1 MFYSSI
7 SSSFTSLFDVR
18 SMRRVFGC
26 FLFVFFHCNYSRF
39 CKSSLQKAACFF
51 LHCSARNSEIYLPSI
66 SCCYALDIGTE
77 QNSKEQPA
85 TAELHRHHSSAQ
97 HVTDRD
103 LLERTFSENPIVLIT
118 KTSPDEE
125 QIPWDEYGSQI
136 LPVEEEGPTHG
147 LIKTIAT
154 LIVVAGFLVS
164 LYYAVDGITS
174 KTTISTFE
182 RKTFFFLKNLCC
194 WEVYWFS
201 CMRWRLQRAFNS
213 NSCCC
218 FSLYFLLWRRFRN
231 RDKISMRRFHRLFG
245 RQRRKRMP

>member
-1 MFYSSI
+1 M
-7 SSSFTSLFDVR
+7 
-18 SMRRVFGC
+18 
-26 FLFVFFHCNYSRF
+26 
-39 CKSSLQKAACFF
+39 
-51 LHCSARNSEIYLPSI
+51 HCSARNSEIYLPSI

-125 QIPWDEYGSQI
+125 QLPWDEYGSQI

-182 RKTFFFLKNLCC
+182 RKTFFFFLKNLCC

-201 CMRWRLQRAFNS
+201 CMR
-213 NSCCC
+213 
-218 FSLYFLLWRRFRN
+218 
-231 RDKISMRRFHRLFG
+231 
-245 RQRRKRMP
+245 